1 MKKVFLFFLCFFA
14 ISSIQAQNSSS
25 YPEKNVSIVV
35 GFPPG
40 TATDTVARILAERF
54 ATKFGKSFIIDNR
67 PGQGGSLGAGV
78 AAVAAPD
85 GHTLLLSATAPFAT
99 NPHLYSKLNY
109 DSRKSFAPIGLVSW
123 LPYVMVT
130 NPKSGIQNVTD
141 LIEKAKAEPD
151 KYTYASIGN
160 GATSHL
166 LMSMFTSQAGIKM
179 VHVPYKGSSQS
190 QTDVIGGQV
199 DVTFDTV
206 LTLMPHIKAGK
217 LKALA
222 TGGLTRTSF
231 LPDTPTLDELGLK
244 GFNGGAWLGLFA
256 PAGTPKPIVERLHKE
271 LNSALQDPEIIKR
284 LQGLGSEI
292 LMSKSPI
299 EFDEFLQVEYVKW
312 GQRVRESG
320 AKIE

>member
-1 MKKVFLFFLCFFA
+1 MKKCLAFALCTLWCLTSF
-14 ISSIQAQNSSS
+14 AQNPAN
-25 YPEKNVSIVV
+25 YPEKTVTIIV

-54 ATKFGKSFIIDNR
+54 SAKFGKSFIVDNK
-67 PGQGGSLGAGV
+67 PGQGGSFGAGV
-78 AAVAAPD
+78 AATMPAD

-109 DSRKSFAPIGLVSW
+109 DSRKSFAPIGLATW

-130 NPKSGIQNVTD
+130 HVKSSLNTAQE
-141 LIEKAKAEPD
+141 LIEKTKGEPD

-160 GATSHL
+160 GSTSHL
-166 LMSMFTSQAGIKM
+166 LMSMFSSQAGVKM
-179 VHVPYKGSSQS
+179 VHVPYKGSAQS

-206 LTLMPHIKAGK
+206 LTLQPHIKAGK

-222 TGGLTRTSF
+222 TGGLVRTPF
-231 LPDTPTLDELGLK
+231 LPDVPTLDELGLK

-256 PAGTPKPIVERLHKE
+256 PAGTPKVIVERLHRE
-271 LNSALQDPEIIKR
+271 LNATLQEPEILKR
-284 LQGLGSEI
+284 MQGLGSEVLI
-292 LMSKSPI
+292 SKNPA
-299 EFDEFLQVEYVKW
+299 EFEEFIQGEYVKW
-312 GQRVRESG
+312 GQRVKDSG

>member
-1 MKKVFLFFLCFFA
+1 MKKIIFLFCFFVVA
-14 ISSIQAQNSSS
+14 IQAQGQTN
-25 YPEKNVSIVV
+25 YPDKNVTMIV

-40 TATDTVARILAERF
+40 TATDTVARIMAERF
-54 ATKFGKSFIIDNR
+54 AVKFGKPFIIDNK

-78 AAVAAPD
+78 AAAATPD

-109 DSRKSFAPIGLVSW
+109 DSRKSFAPIGLVTW

-130 NPKSGIQNVTD
+130 NPKSGINSLQD
-141 LIEKAKAEPD
+141 LIDKAKAEPD

-160 GATSHL
+160 GATTHL
-166 LMSMFTSQAGIKM
+166 MMSMFCSQAGIKM

-190 QTDVIGGQV
+190 QTDVIAGQV

-206 LTLMPHIKAGK
+206 LTLQPHIKAGK

-231 LPDTPTLDELGLK
+231 LPDVPTVDELGFK

-256 PAGTPKPIVERLHKE
+256 PAGTPKAIVERLHRE
-271 LNSALQDPEIIKR
+271 LNLTMQEPEVIKK
-284 LQGLGSEI
+284 LQGLGSET
-292 LMSKSPI
+292 LLSKNPA
-299 EFDEFLQVEYVKW
+299 EFEEFIQSEYVKW
-312 GQRVRESG
+312 GQRVKESG

>member
-231 LPDTPTLDELGLK
+231 LPDTPTLDEIGLK

-292 LMSKSPI
+292 LMSKSPT

>member
-1 MKKVFLFFLCFFA
+1 MKKIIMLVFCILIHGLAF
-14 ISSIQAQNSSS
+14 AQNPNNF
-25 YPEKNVSIVV
+25 PEKNVTIIV

-40 TATDTVARILAERF
+40 TATDTVARIMAERF
-54 ATKFGKSFIIDNR
+54 AAKFGKPFIIDNK

-78 AAVAAPD
+78 AAAAAPD

-109 DSRKSFAPIGLVSW
+109 DSRKSFSPIGFVTW

-130 NPKSGIQNVTD
+130 NPKSGINSLQD

-160 GATSHL
+160 GATTHL
-166 LMSMFTSQAGIKM
+166 MMSMFCSQAGIKM

-190 QTDVIGGQV
+190 QTDVIAGQV

-206 LTLMPHIKAGK
+206 LTLQPHIKAGK

-231 LPDTPTLDELGLK
+231 LPDVPTVDEQGFK

-256 PAGTPKPIVERLHKE
+256 PAGTPKAIVERLHKE
-271 LNSALQDPEIIKR
+271 LNITMQDPDVIKK
-284 LQGLGSEI
+284 LQGLGSET
-292 LMSKSPI
+292 LLSKNPA
-299 EFDEFLQVEYVKW
+299 EFEEFIQSEYVKW
-312 GQRVRESG
+312 GQRVKESG

>member
-1 MKKVFLFFLCFFA
+1 MKKIFFLLCFFVME
-14 ISSIQAQNSSS
+14 IQAQGQTN
-25 YPEKNVSIVV
+25 YPDKNVTMIV

-40 TATDTVARILAERF
+40 TATDTVARIMSERF
-54 ATKFGKSFIIDNR
+54 AVKFGKPFIIDNK

-78 AAVAAPD
+78 AAAATPD

-109 DSRKSFAPIGLVSW
+109 DSRKSFAPIGLVTW

-130 NPKSGIQNVTD
+130 NPKSGINSLQD
-141 LIEKAKAEPD
+141 LIDKAKAEPD

-160 GATSHL
+160 GATTHL
-166 LMSMFTSQAGIKM
+166 MMSMFCSQAGIKM

-190 QTDVIGGQV
+190 QTDVIAGQV

-206 LTLMPHIKAGK
+206 LTLQPHIRAGK

-231 LPDTPTLDELGLK
+231 LPDVPTVDELGLK

-256 PAGTPKPIVERLHKE
+256 PVGTPKAIVERLHRE
-271 LNSALQDPEIIKR
+271 LNLTMQESEVIKK
-284 LQGLGSEI
+284 LQGLGSET
-292 LMSKSPI
+292 LLSKNPA
-299 EFDEFLQVEYVKW
+299 EFEEFIQSEYLKW
-312 GQRVRESG
+312 GQRVKESG

>member
-1 MKKVFLFFLCFFA
+1 MKKIIMFMCCLFTYGIA
-14 ISSIQAQNSSS
+14 QAQNNSN
-25 YPEKNVSIVV
+25 YPEKNVTMIV

-40 TATDTVARILAERF
+40 TATDTVARIMAERF
-54 ATKFGKSFIIDNR
+54 AAKFGKPFIIDNK

-78 AAVAAPD
+78 AAAAAPD
-85 GHTLLLSATAPFAT
+85 GYTLLLSATAPFAT

-109 DSRKSFAPIGLVSW
+109 DSRKSFAPIGLVTW

-130 NPKSGIQNVTD
+130 NPKSGINSLQD
-141 LIEKAKAEPD
+141 LIDKAKAEPD

-160 GATSHL
+160 GATTHL
-166 LMSMFTSQAGIKM
+166 MMSMFCSQAGIKM

-190 QTDVIGGQV
+190 QTDVIAGQV

-206 LTLMPHIKAGK
+206 LTLQPHIKAGK

-231 LPDTPTLDELGLK
+231 LPDVPTVDELGFK

-256 PAGTPKPIVERLHKE
+256 PAGTPKAIVERLHKE
-271 LNSALQDPEIIKR
+271 LNITMQEPEVIKK
-284 LQGLGSEI
+284 LQGLGSET
-292 LMSKSPI
+292 LLSKNSA
-299 EFDEFLQVEYVKW
+299 EFEEFIQNEYVKW
-312 GQRVRESG
+312 GQRVKESG